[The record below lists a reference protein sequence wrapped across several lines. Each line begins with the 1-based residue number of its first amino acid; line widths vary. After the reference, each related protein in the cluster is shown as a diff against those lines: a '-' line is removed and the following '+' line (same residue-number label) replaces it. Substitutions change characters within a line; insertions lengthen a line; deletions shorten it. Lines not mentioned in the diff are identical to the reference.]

1 MKKLLALASLALA
14 ATPAL
19 AVERPYL
26 GVDAQMNTYS
36 FDQAAG
42 SSTDFEVGALR
53 VRGGSMLT
61 RYFGLEAHL
70 SAGISDDRQNIIPGN
85 ARTDAELQLKYG
97 YSVVG
102 VARLPMGRA
111 GLFAYAGYGYINTQ
125 TENGATGDSQTD
137 ELDGLTYGGGIDF
150 PFFWGLNLEADY
162 TMIHERERLTVE
174 AVNVGLRKYF

>member
-1 MKKLLALASLALA
+1 MKKLLALASLAVA
-14 ATPAL
+14 TTPAL

-26 GVDAQMNTYS
+26 GVDAQMMNYS
-36 FDQAAG
+36 FDQPAG

-70 SAGISDDRQNIIPGN
+70 STGVADDSQYIVPGN
-85 ARTDAELQLKYG
+85 ALTDVELQLEYG

-111 GLFAYAGYGYINTQ
+111 GLFAYAGYGYIS
-125 TENGATGDSQTD
+125 TETKYTAGVGSQSD
-137 ELDGLTYGGGIDF
+137 ELDGLTYGAGIDF
-150 PFFWGLNLEADY
+150 PAFWGLNLEADY
-162 TMIHERERLTVE
+162 TMVHDRENLTVD
-174 AVNVGLRKYF
+174 AVSVGLRKYF